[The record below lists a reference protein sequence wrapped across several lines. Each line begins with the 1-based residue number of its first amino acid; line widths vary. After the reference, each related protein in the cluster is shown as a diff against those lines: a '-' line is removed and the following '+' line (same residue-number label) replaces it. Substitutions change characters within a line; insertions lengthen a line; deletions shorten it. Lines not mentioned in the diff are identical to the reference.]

1 MKIQT
6 RQSIFSSVI
15 FGIVFIIISFL
26 VYYSYSHNLKSSLNQ
41 NLTKTAHIIALFH
54 LEEDE
59 LNAKEF
65 QNVKKQFSQILSE
78 TTYQVYNENHFIV
91 FGKKGSA
98 VATEIL
104 QQIKQDRELFF
115 ETEHEIG
122 YGIYYE
128 DNQGNFIIITQ
139 ESKQVLA
146 EQLVPL
152 IWILSISLCV
162 GLFLIVILS
171 RLLSKIA
178 YKPIRNVIEQVHH
191 IVPDNPENQI
201 ELPQTSDEIQ
211 ELIETF
217 NTLLKKVSET
227 FIIQKKFVNYVSHEF
242 KTPLASMLGHLEV
255 FSIKDR
261 TPAEYEQLSNKLIEQ
276 IHQLEDILNTLISIS
291 DLRKKSD
298 IISTFRIDE
307 LIWEIVEKISIV
319 YPQAKISVQNNI
331 LAKDENKLNVTLQR
345 TQLFMALFN
354 IIENATKYSEGK
366 NVEIIFFQDDS
377 TLKLVIRDH
386 GIGIPKEEISKLT
399 QPLFRANN
407 TILSQIKG
415 NGIGLSIAMKIFENN
430 KIKYTIESTED
441 DATTVTIL
449 FGV

>member
-26 VYYSYSHNLKSSLNQ
+26 VYYSYSHNLKSSLNK
-41 NLTKTAHIIALFH
+41 NLTKTANIIALFH

-78 TTYQVYNENHFIV
+78 TTYQVYNEDHTIV

-104 QQIKQDRELFF
+104 QQTKQDRELFF

-354 IIENATKYSEGK
+354 IIENATKYSQGK

-377 TLKLVIRDH
+377 ILKLVIRDH